1 MARKR
6 KVKFMKI
13 EKLLMGLSVLLL
25 VLIPVSNIFGM
36 AMLSETNIQVEKLKK
51 EIKSQEKR
59 NESLTMKINEL
70 QSFDNIQT
78 VAQSQGLA
86 YNSNNVKVVGNK

>member
-36 AMLSETNIQVEKLKK
+36 AMLSETNIQVEMLKK

-70 QSFDNIQT
+70 QSFDNIQA